1 MKVVTAEQMGNIDQ
15 NAASIGLPTE
25 ILMENAG
32 RKVAEETSKLAGN
45 IVGKN
50 ILVIA
55 GPGNNG
61 GDGLVAAQYLNDFGA
76 EVTLYLC
83 SQRSDDDKN
92 LILVK
97 ERDISILNVKD
108 DEGLRGLD
116 NKLTSSELVIDAIF
130 GTGRSRA
137 IEGIF
142 KQVLERL
149 IAEKEKNPS
158 LFLVAV
164 DMPSGMD
171 ANTGAVDPSCPQANA
186 TITLGYPKPGLYNF
200 PGAEKAGNI
209 IIADIGIPPTLAED
223 IKTELLT
230 DNWVQSIL
238 PKRPLNANKGT
249 FGKLL
254 VIAGS
259 INYIGAA
266 YLACMGA
273 AGTGTGLVT
282 LSTAKSLQP
291 ILAAKLTEV
300 TYIPL
305 PEAESGMISPDAI
318 SILKKRLPEY
328 DSILIGCG
336 LGQNSGV
343 VELINSLLFSPT
355 IDKRISLI
363 LDADALNVI
372 SNTPKWW
379 QKLNSNAILTP
390 HPGEMSRLSG
400 ISVDNIQ
407 KDRMEI
413 ARKSAGEW
421 QKVVV
426 LKGAYTIIAAPDGR
440 IRISQVANPG
450 LASAGTGD
458 VLSGIIAGLVA
469 QGLDSFEAASGG
481 VYLHGRAGDE
491 VRQEKG
497 DAGMLASDLLQVLPR
512 VIKETRQTIP
522 AST

>member
-1 MKVVTAEQMGNIDQ
+1 MKVVTAEQMGNIDRS
-15 NAASIGLPTE
+15 AADIGLPTE

-32 RKVAEETSKLAGN
+32 RKVAEETRKLIGN
-45 IVGKN
+45 IMGKN

-61 GDGLVAAQYLNDFGA
+61 GDGLVAARYLNDFGA
-76 EVTLYLC
+76 EVSLYLC
-83 SQRSDDDKN
+83 SQRSNNDKN
-92 LILVK
+92 LILVQ
-97 ERDISILNVKD
+97 ERDISILNVKE
-108 DEGLRGLD
+108 DEGFKGLD
-116 NKLTSSELVIDAIF
+116 NKLATSEVVIDAIF

-142 KQVLERL
+142 KQVLDKI

-158 LFLVAV
+158 LYIVAV

-171 ANTGAVDPSCPQANA
+171 ADTGAVDPSCPQASA
-186 TITLGYPKPGLYNF
+186 TITLCYPKPGLYNF
-200 PGAEKAGNI
+200 PGAEKAGNV
-209 IIADIGIPPTLAED
+209 IIADIGIPPGLAED
-223 IKTELLT
+223 INTELLT
-230 DNWVQSIL
+230 DEWVKSIL

-249 FGKLL
+249 FGELL

-273 AGTGTGLVT
+273 ARTGTGLVT
-282 LSTAKSLQP
+282 LGTAQSLQP
-291 ILAAKLTEV
+291 ILAAKLIEA

-305 PEAESGMISPDAI
+305 PEVETGIIGPDAI
-318 SILKKRLPEY
+318 PVLQDRLPEY
-328 DSILIGCG
+328 NAILIGCG
-336 LGQNSGV
+336 LGQNKGT
-343 VELINSLLFSPT
+343 VEFINSILFNLTS
-355 IDKRISLI
+355 DISIGLI
-363 LDADALNVI
+363 LDADALNAI
-372 SNTPKWW
+372 SNTPEWW
-379 QKLNSNAILTP
+379 QKLNRNVILTP

-400 ISVDNIQ
+400 ISVDSIQ
-407 KDRMEI
+407 SDRIDI
-413 ARKSAGEW
+413 ARKSAEEW

-469 QGLDSFEAASGG
+469 QGLDTFEAASCG
-481 VYLHGRAGDE
+481 VYLHSQAGNE
-491 VRQEKG
+491 VRREMG
-497 DAGMLASDLLQVLPR
+497 DAGMLASDLLEVLPR
-512 VIKETRQTIP
+512 VIKETRQIIP
-522 AST
+522 TPN